1 MPEYVNNKRLRE
13 VVNLYNSLN
22 IHDTGEWC
30 STYLQRLEHKRSCN
44 KIDDKKFELGKD
56 FITNKVKTI
65 EELQAKY
72 AGFTPEERRNFD
84 AEFKKIK
91 NELCDDFILIINGR
105 INSFKLRTTLK
116 NPDDIDDII
125 QDALICAFTY
135 INRYDPARG
144 SSAFAFITQIVSN
157 SIILSVNQI
166 RDRERRMISGLD
178 YFDNINTIDDP
189 TDGVSGL
196 SRFIDN

>member
-13 VVNLYNSLN
+13 VVNLYNSMN
-22 IHDTGEWC
+22 INDKGDWC
-30 STYLQRLEHKRSCN
+30 ANYLQRLEHKKNSD
-44 KIDDKKFELGKD
+44 KIDGQKFELGKD
-56 FITNKVKTI
+56 FIINKVKSI
-65 EELQAKY
+65 EALQAKY
-72 AGFTPEERRNFD
+72 DAFTPEEKRAFD
-84 AEFKKIK
+84 AEFEKVK
-91 NELCDDFILIINGR
+91 NELCEDFLLIINGR
-105 INSFKLRTTLK
+105 INSYKLRTSLR
-116 NPDDIDDII
+116 NPDDINDII

-166 RDRERRMISGLD
+166 KDREKRMVSGLD

-196 SRFIDN
+196 ARFMES

>member
-13 VVNLYNSLN
+13 VVNLYNSMN
-22 IHDTGEWC
+22 IHDKGEWC
-30 STYLQRLEHKRSCN
+30 ASYLTRLEHRKN
-44 KIDDKKFELGKD
+44 NDKIDSQKFELGKE
-56 FITNKVKTI
+56 FIVNKVKTI
-65 EELQAKY
+65 EELQARY
-72 AGFTPEERRNFD
+72 AAFTPEEKRQFD
-84 AEFKKIK
+84 ADFKKIK
-91 NELCDDFILIINGR
+91 NELCDDFLLIINGR
-105 INSFKLRTTLK
+105 INSYRLRTSLR
-116 NPDDIDDII
+116 NPDDINDII

-166 RDRERRMISGLD
+166 KDREKRMVSGLD
-178 YFDNINTIDDP
+178 YFDNINTIDAP

-196 SRFIDN
+196 NRFLE

>member
-13 VVNLYNSLN
+13 VVNLYNSMN
-22 IHDTGEWC
+22 INDKGDWC
-30 STYLQRLEHKRSCN
+30 ANYLQRLEHKRNSE
-44 KIDDKKFELGKD
+44 KIDGQKFELGKD
-56 FITNKVKTI
+56 FIINKVKAI
-65 EELQAKY
+65 EALQAKY
-72 AGFTPEERRNFD
+72 DAFTPEEKRAFD
-84 AEFKKIK
+84 AEFEKVK
-91 NELCDDFILIINGR
+91 NELCEDFLLIINGR
-105 INSFKLRTTLK
+105 INSYKLRTSLR
-116 NPDDIDDII
+116 NPDDINDII

-166 RDRERRMISGLD
+166 KDREKRMVSGLD

-196 SRFIDN
+196 ARFMES